1 MSEYD
6 TALILAAENGDAARV
21 ERLLKIGAEAA
32 DIETALE
39 RAIGRNQVKCVEL
52 LSPHFDLNDSNC
64 YMFRLAV
71 KKASLACARLLV
83 PQNHPNL
90 PKGYIYVEVIIREST
105 ISLEEK
111 MELLGLCTQVF
122 DMTHSDSRALRAA
135 VFLNCLASVDV
146 LEPFSD
152 VRQALRLSEVDRRA
166 NPEALQY
173 LRAKMERKM
182 LSKAVAT
189 GVGAGGIGVGRKM

>member
-6 TALILAAENGDAARV
+6 TPLILAAESGNAARV

-39 RAIGRNQVKCVEL
+39 RAIRQNQVKCVAI

-71 KKASLACARLLV
+71 TKARLACARLLV
-83 PQNHPNL
+83 PQNHPHL
-90 PKGYIYVEVIIREST
+90 PKGYIYVEQIIRNST
-105 ISLEEK
+105 ISLDDK
-111 MELLGLCTQVF
+111 KELLGLCAQVF

-135 VFLNCLASVDV
+135 VSLNCLASVDV

-182 LSKAVAT
+182 LSETVET
-189 GVGAGGIGVGRKM
+189 GVGAGGSSVGRKM